1 MSKNVKIN
9 KERKYIYHLYTNENH
24 EVHLERH
31 SIVYMNSVYV
41 YFKISRKD
49 RLGEVYIKRIHND
62 LSHLALERRSR
73 LMHPIPINIDEYL
86 WSCTKE
92 IKEVI
97 EQLKQQADLVIKE
110 NKINMLKQKVEFTK
124 RQYQDAMRELNDFMM
139 EEDSKS

>member
-1 MSKNVKIN
+1 MANVKIN
-9 KERKYIYHLYTNENH
+9 KEHKYIYHLYTNEDH
-24 EVHLERH
+24 EVHLEKH
-31 SIVYMNSVYV
+31 SIIYMNSVYV
-41 YFKISRKD
+41 YFKISRKN

-62 LSHLALERRSR
+62 LSHLALDRRTR
-73 LMHPIPINIDEYL
+73 LIHPIPIIIDEYL

-110 NKINMLKQKVEFTK
+110 NKINMLKQKVEYTK
-124 RQYQDAMRELNDFMM
+124 QQYQDAMRELNDFML